1 MTNMWI
7 LSYNIHKMYTIE
19 RQSIG
24 HNERIYVLVDPIFLL
39 RLESSSALSW
49 VWVGAGILRDKTM
62 NDLLIYSDTPIMI
75 N

>member
-1 MTNMWI
+1 
-7 LSYNIHKMYTIE
+7 MYTIE

-62 NDLLIYSDTPIMI
+62 TDKLIYTPIMM